1 MCKVQ
6 TEEEEF
12 GPEKQG
18 VGKAETQLLSEILVE
33 LSRDEVKWIE
43 FIFLAEFLRK
53 GLVYPWLVWNL
64 LCRSQWP

>member
-12 GPEKQG
+12 GPEEQG

-43 FIFLAEFLRK
+43 FIFLAEFWRK

-64 LCRSQWP
+64 LCRAQWP